1 MGLRVISMVTTVI
14 LARILNPDDFGIVAT
29 AQIALSTTGL
39 FSGLGMG
46 LAVIQSPHDRDKVAY
61 QGFVVSA
68 ISGFVFFIVLV
79 VNGQFFADLLGNP
92 GIVSVLQWMSILVLL
107 AALTTVPESLL
118 QKDMLFGRVS
128 IAVIVSEFT
137 FMGLA
142 VALATTGYGV
152 WSLVYASIARAV
164 VNLALVWFL
173 APGWAWIIRKP
184 WDGALM
190 KSLFRFGVQAS
201 GSGVVS
207 FVYSVLDNFLVARYL
222 GATAIGFYSKAYDFS
237 TRTVDG
243 FINVIG
249 VVLFPSYSKIQDDK
263 ERLSNAY
270 LKSLRVMSFFTVPVA
285 LGMFIVAEEMV
296 PVLLGDKWLPLVAPF
311 QILAF
316 VSLIKPLSGST
327 GALFASTG
335 YPEFNLRSGLCI
347 TVVML
352 GLIFAFLGHGIVGV
366 SYAVLIAHV
375 VGFVVNMYQVHLILP
390 GTAQKMLTAVFP
402 AVGGSVVM
410 TAAVFFS
417 KIPLYHLAGET
428 NTLTS
433 LVVLICIGIVVY
445 CAILYVS
452 QRELMAEIIG
462 LTWRRFAPKQ
472 VEN

>member
-1 MGLRVISMVTTVI
+1 MGLRVISMITTVI
-14 LARILNPDDFGIVAT
+14 LARLLNPDDFGVVAT
-29 AQIALSTTGL
+29 AQIALSTIGL

-68 ISGFVFFIVLV
+68 ISGFLFFLVLV
-79 VNGQFFADLLGNP
+79 MNGPFFANLLKNP
-92 GIVSVLQWMSILVLL
+92 DIVSILQWMSVLVLL

-128 IAVIVSEFT
+128 IAIIVSEFT

-142 VALATTGYGV
+142 VALATTGFGV
-152 WSLVYASIARAV
+152 WSLVYASIARGV
-164 VNLALVWFL
+164 VNLVMVWVL
-173 APGWAWIIRKP
+173 APGWAWITRKP
-184 WDGALM
+184 WDGPLM
-190 KSLFRFGVQAS
+190 KSLFQFGLQAS
-201 GSGVVS
+201 GSAVVS
-207 FVYSVLDNFLVARYL
+207 FVYSVLDNFLVTTHL
-222 GATAIGFYSKAYDFS
+222 GATALGFYSKAYDFS

-249 VVLFPSYSKIQDDK
+249 VVLFPSYSKIQNDR

-311 QILAF
+311 QILSF

-352 GLIFAFLGHGIVGV
+352 GLIFLLLSHGIVGV
-366 SYAVLIAHV
+366 AYAVLIAHV
-375 VGFVVNMYQVHLILP
+375 VGFIVNMYQVHLILP
-390 GTAQKMLTAVFP
+390 GTARKMLTAIFP
-402 AVGGSVVM
+402 AIAGSVVM
-410 TAAVFFS
+410 TTAVYCS
-417 KIPLYHLAGET
+417 KVPLFHLAGET
-428 NTLTS
+428 NTITT

-445 CAILYVS
+445 CTILYVS
-452 QRELMAEIIG
+452 QRELMAEIVG
-462 LTWRRFAPKQ
+462 LAWRRFGSKQ
-472 VEN
+472 VQN